1 MSDLGRQLRDAR
13 LARGLSLD
21 DVQEMTKIRKR
32 YLEAIEA
39 GDFKVLPGSFYVRAF
54 IKTYAE
60 AVGINPD
67 ELLQEHQDVVPEPE
81 AEPVMEP
88 VVQPRRAARRNAA
101 TASRSGKLLSTIL
114 MWTFPILIIVL
125 VWVFVIKQNSSP
137 QIAENKP
144 ATEQQQQ
151 GNKGNTGGTATTPP
165 STNTTP
171 ESSGEGSTS
180 QQPNGGGAQQ
190 GGEST
195 SPESTGTTDGEA
207 TGTPEGTPESTP
219 EGGTGTTDA
228 STAPVITEAGK
239 QGRNTIFDVNYTGSG
254 TVKVN
259 IAATGQSWLEVYKS
273 ENSSGER
280 LFFNNT
286 ESGQN
291 LSYDLTDSGLYIKS
305 GNSRATNITIN
316 GQPITDGKA
325 TSRII
330 LKLIKAA
337 PSGDAAGTA
346 ATGDGT
352 TTDSTSTSGTTDSES
367 TSSGN

>member
-60 AVGINPD
+60 AVGISPD

-81 AEPVMEP
+81 PEPVMEP
-88 VVQPRRAARRNAA
+88 VAQPRRAARRNAA
-101 TASRSGKLLSTIL
+101 AAGRSGKLLSTIL
-114 MWTFPILIIVL
+114 MWVFPILILVL
-125 VWVFVIKQNSSP
+125 VWIFVINQNSSP
-137 QIAENKP
+137 NINESASGQQ
-144 ATEQQQQ
+144 EQPS
-151 GNKGNTGGTATTPP
+151 NTSSTTTPP
-165 STNTTP
+165 AT
-171 ESSGEGSTS
+171 GG
-180 QQPNGGGAQQ
+180 NGGTTQTPPGAGTEQN
-190 GGEST
+190 GEST
-195 SPESTGTTDGEA
+195 GTTENPESTGTTEGTDPEA
-207 TGTPEGTPESTP
+207 TNGETPTTE
-219 EGGTGTTDA
+219 TGTTDA
-228 STAPVITEAGK
+228 SSTPVVSESGK
-239 QGRNTIFDVNYTGSG
+239 EGRNTIFNVNYTGSD
-254 TVKVN
+254 TLKVD

-273 ENSSGER
+273 ADSSGER

-325 TSRII
+325 TSRIV
-330 LKLIKAA
+330 LKLVKEA
-337 PSGDAAGTA
+337 PTTDATSGTTD
-346 ATGDGT
+346 ATGTTDGTSTSTDSTEGT
-352 TTDSTSTSGTTDSES
+352 TTDSTS
-367 TSSGN
+367 SSN

>member
-60 AVGINPD
+60 AVGISPD
-67 ELLQEHQDVVPEPE
+67 ELLQEHQDAVPEPE
-81 AEPVMEP
+81 VESVMEP

-101 TASRSGKLLSTIL
+101 TAGRSGKLLSTIL

-137 QIAENKP
+137 KIAENTP
-144 ATEQQQQ
+144 TTGQQQQ
-151 GNKGNTGGTATTPP
+151 QQEGNKGGTTTPP
-165 STNTTP
+165 ATNTSP
-171 ESSGEGSTS
+171 ETSGQEGTS
-180 QQPNGGGAQQ
+180 QPNGGGTQQ
-190 GGEST
+190 NGES
-195 SPESTGTTDGEA
+195 SPEGTAGGEA
-207 TGTPEGTPESTP
+207 TGTPEGTPE
-219 EGGTGTTDA
+219 GTTDGGTTDLSGA
-228 STAPVITEAGK
+228 TPVVSESGK
-239 QGRNTIFDVNYTGSG
+239 QGRNTLFDVNYTGSEP
-254 TVKVN
+254 VKVN
-259 IAATGQSWLEVYKS
+259 IEATGQSWLEVYKS
-273 ENSSGER
+273 ADSSGER

-286 ESGQN
+286 ESGQS

-325 TSRII
+325 TSRIV
-330 LKLIKAA
+330 LKLVKEA
-337 PSGDAAGTA
+337 PSTDT
-346 ATGDGT
+346 ATGTETSGDST
-352 TTDSTSTSGTTDSES
+352 TTDSASGTTGTDSES
-367 TSSGN
+367 TSSTN

>member
-60 AVGINPD
+60 AVGISPD

-81 AEPVMEP
+81 PEAVMEP
-88 VVQPRRAARRNAA
+88 VAQPRRAARRNAA
-101 TASRSGKLLSTIL
+101 ASGRSGKLLSTIL
-114 MWTFPILIIVL
+114 MWVFPILIIAL
-125 VWVFVIKQNSSP
+125 VWIFVISKNSSP
-137 QIAENKP
+137 QIEETASS
-144 ATEQQQQ
+144 QQQEQ
-151 GNKGNTGGTATTPP
+151 NNTPNTTTTPP
-165 STNTTP
+165 AT
-171 ESSGEGSTS
+171 GG
-180 QQPNGGGAQQ
+180 NGGTTQTPSGAGSGQN
-190 GGEST
+190 GESAG
-195 SPESTGTTDGEA
+195 TGTTEN
-207 TGTPEGTPESTP
+207 PEGTGTTEGTDPEATNGETPST
-219 EGGTGTTDA
+219 ETGTTDA
-228 STAPVITEAGK
+228 SSTPVVSESGK
-239 QGRNTIFDVNYTGSG
+239 EGRNTLFNVNYTGSD
-254 TVKVN
+254 TLKVD

-273 ENSSGER
+273 ADSSGER

-305 GNSRATNITIN
+305 GNSPATKITIN

-325 TSRII
+325 TSRIV
-330 LKLIKAA
+330 LKLVKEA
-337 PSGDAAGTA
+337 PTTDATSTSGTTD
-346 ATGDGT
+346 ATGTTDGTSTSTDSTEGT
-352 TTDSTSTSGTTDSES
+352 TTDSTS
-367 TSSGN
+367 SSN

>member
-60 AVGINPD
+60 AVGISPD
-67 ELLQEHQDVVPEPE
+67 ELLQEHQDLVPEPE
-81 AEPVMEP
+81 TAEPVMEP

-125 VWVFVIKQNSSP
+125 VWVFVIKQNAAP

-144 ATEQQQQ
+144 TGQQQQQ
-151 GNKGNTGGTATTPP
+151 GNTGGGTTTPP
-165 STNTTP
+165 SSTNTTP
-171 ESSGEGSTS
+171 ESSGGGTTS
-180 QQPNGGGAQQ
+180 QPTGGGTPST
-190 GGEST
+190 GEST
-195 SPESTGTTDGEA
+195 EGTTNGEATGTTE
-207 TGTPEGTPESTP
+207 GTPEGTPEGTT
-219 EGGTGTTDA
+219 EGGTTTDA
-228 STAPVITEAGK
+228 SSTPVVTESGK
-239 QGRNTIFDVNYTGSG
+239 QGRNTIFDVNYTGAD

-259 IAATGQSWLEVYKS
+259 IQATGQSWLEVYKS
-273 ENSSGER
+273 DNSSGER

-286 ESGQN
+286 ESGQS

-325 TSRII
+325 TSRIV
-330 LKLIKAA
+330 LKLVKEA
-337 PSGDAAGTA
+337 PSTDTTTGTD
-346 ATGDGT
+346 TTTDGT
-352 TTDSTSTSGTTDSES
+352 TTDSNSDSTSTDSES

>member
-60 AVGINPD
+60 AVGISPD

-81 AEPVMEP
+81 TAEPVMEP
-88 VVQPRRAARRNAA
+88 VVQPRRTARRNAA

-125 VWVFVIKQNSSP
+125 VWVFVIKQNAAP

-144 ATEQQQQ
+144 TGQQQQQ
-151 GNKGNTGGTATTPP
+151 GNTGGTTTPP
-165 STNTTP
+165 SSTNTTP
-171 ESSGEGSTS
+171 ESSGGGTTS
-180 QQPNGGGAQQ
+180 QPNGGGAQQ
-190 GGEST
+190 NGEST
-195 SPESTGTTDGEA
+195 EGTTDGES
-207 TGTPEGTPESTP
+207 TGTPEGTPEGTTD
-219 EGGTGTTDA
+219 GGTGTTTDA
-228 STAPVITEAGK
+228 STAPVVSESGK
-239 QGRNTIFDVNYTGSG
+239 QGRNTIFDVNYTGSD

-259 IAATGQSWLEVYKS
+259 IEATGQSWLEVYKS
-273 ENSSGER
+273 DNSSGER

-286 ESGQN
+286 ESGQS

-325 TSRII
+325 TSRIV
-330 LKLIKAA
+330 LKLVKEA
-337 PSGDAAGTA
+337 PSTDS
-346 ATGDGT
+346 ATGTDTTSEGT
-352 TTDSTSTSGTTDSES
+352 TTDGTSDAASTDSES
-367 TSSGN
+367 TTSTN

>member
-60 AVGINPD
+60 AVGISPD

-81 AEPVMEP
+81 TAEPVMEP

-101 TASRSGKLLSTIL
+101 ATGRSGKLLSTVL

-125 VWVFVIKQNSSP
+125 VWVFVIRQNSAP

-144 ATEQQQQ
+144 TEQQQQ
-151 GNKGNTGGTATTPP
+151 GNTGGTTNPP
-165 STNTTP
+165 ANTNTTP
-171 ESSGEGSTS
+171 ESSGGGTTA
-180 QQPNGGGAQQ
+180 QPNGGGTQPNS
-190 GGEST
+190 EST
-195 SPESTGTTDGEA
+195 EGTTDGEA
-207 TGTPEGTPESTP
+207 TGTPEGTTEGTTD
-219 EGGTGTTDA
+219 GGTGTPTDA
-228 STAPVITEAGK
+228 SSTPVVSESGK
-239 QGRNTIFDVNYTGSG
+239 QGRNTIFDVNYTGSD

-273 ENSSGER
+273 SDSSGER

-286 ESGQN
+286 ESGQS

-325 TSRII
+325 TSRIV
-330 LKLIKAA
+330 LKLVKEA
-337 PSGDAAGTA
+337 PSTDT
-346 ATGDGT
+346 ATGTDTTTDGT
-352 TTDSTSTSGTTDSES
+352 TTDSASGSTDTDSES